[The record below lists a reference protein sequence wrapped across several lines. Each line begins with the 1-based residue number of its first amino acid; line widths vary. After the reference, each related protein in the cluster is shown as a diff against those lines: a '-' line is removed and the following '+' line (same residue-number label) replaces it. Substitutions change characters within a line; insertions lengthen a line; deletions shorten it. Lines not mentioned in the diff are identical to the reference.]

1 MSGRQLEY
9 PGLAPATSV
18 TDRAQVFSCYLN
30 GEEVTMAKLLGAS
43 DWEAE
48 LYEHL
53 TTHEEAEAEMLGE
66 YREVAQASS
75 SKAFRYLS
83 DLIIED
89 EIRHHRIFRDLAA
102 ALKNDVEIDPEES
115 AIPNIGNWG
124 HDAETVLRLTET
136 LLGNERDDAKELR
149 RLTSDLK
156 QLKQESLWQL
166 LVKLMEMDTAKH
178 IEILR
183 FVKRNARKSLK
194 HSP

>member
-1 MSGRQLEY
+1 MS
-9 PGLAPATSV
+9 
-18 TDRAQVFSCYLN
+18 
-30 GEEVTMAKLLGAS
+30 KLLGAS

-53 TTHEEAEAEMLGE
+53 TTHEAVEAEMLGE

-75 SKAFRYLS
+75 SKAFSYLS

-102 ALKNDVEIDPEES
+102 ALKNDVEIDPEEP

-124 HDAETVLRLTET
+124 HDAATVLRLTEK
-136 LLGNERDDAKELR
+136 LLANERDDAKELK

-156 QLKQESLWQL
+156 QLKHESLWQL

-178 IEILR
+178 IEILK
-183 FVKRNARKSLK
+183 FVKRNASKSLK
-194 HSP
+194 HNP